1 MAEVGDLAQLYVR
14 YRVAGRVVG
23 NCWGFQAAHFRAE
36 REDLLRDVLSHLTLF
51 FSRNQNATAAVHGVM
66 LRDIRPG
73 IWATLEQPPHAP
85 LSGTVGSAMTL
96 LPPQT
101 AAVAT
106 LLTGLGGKS
115 HRGRVY
121 LAGFDASQQAGGLW
135 HPDLQTAEQANLDA
149 LLARYG
155 RDGTYGYWSLV
166 VISNYLSSEKRSAP
180 IGTPVTG
187 IRFQPIVYS
196 QRVRARKR

>member
-1 MAEVGDLAQLYVR
+1 MAEPGDLAQLYVR
-14 YRVAGRVVG
+14 YTVAGRLVG
-23 NCWGFQAAHFRAE
+23 NCWGFQAARSGAE
-36 REDLLRDVLSHLTLF
+36 REDLLRDVLNHLTLF
-51 FSRNQNATAAVHGVM
+51 FSRNQNATASVRGVM
-66 LRDIRPG
+66 LRDISPG

-106 LLTGLGGKS
+106 LRTGLVGKS

-121 LAGFDASQQAGGLW
+121 LAGFDTSQQAGGIW
-135 HPDLQTAEQANLDA
+135 NSDLQIAEQANLDA

-155 RDGTYGYWSLV
+155 RGGNYGPWFLV
-166 VISNYLSSEKRSAP
+166 VISHYLSSEKRSAP
-180 IGTPVTG
+180 VGTPVTG
-187 IRFQPIVYS
+187 IGFQPIVYS